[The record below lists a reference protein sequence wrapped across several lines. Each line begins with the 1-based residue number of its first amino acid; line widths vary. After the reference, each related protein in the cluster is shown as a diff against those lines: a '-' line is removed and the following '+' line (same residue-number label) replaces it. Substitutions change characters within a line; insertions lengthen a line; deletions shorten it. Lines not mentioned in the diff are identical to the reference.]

1 MVVTLITNAVE
12 RVAPG
17 ATLWGGGRDLV
28 VQASAAHQHR
38 WRVRFD
44 GVATRDEADALAG
57 TTLYAAPID
66 DPDALWFHDLIGAVA
81 VLADGTVVGEVEAIQ
96 DNPASDLLVL
106 STGALVPMVFVG
118 DLVDGKVQIDPPDG
132 LLELYAD

>member
-1 MVVTLITNAVE
+1 MTLITNATE

-17 ATLWGGGRDLV
+17 AVLWAGDRALV
-28 VQASAAHQHR
+28 VRSSAPHQHR
-38 WRVRFD
+38 WRVSFE
-44 GVATRDEADALAG
+44 GVGDRDAADALGG
-57 TTLYAAPID
+57 TTVRAEPID

-81 VLADGTVVGEVEAIQ
+81 VLADGTEVGVVQAIQ

-118 DLVDGKVQIDPPDG
+118 ELVDGRVQIDPPPG
-132 LLELYAD
+132 LLELADG